1 LNQHFHPEFGYLH
14 PVPRLRRDLRVACAA
29 FACGAALGAVAIV
42 ALNAT
47 YREGDNASAAGAV
60 NTATASAETTVS
72 RPAATSQQR
81 PDNGALIARVP
92 LGRPEN
98 LDRASWLPP
107 PAETVHISQPIEA
120 SRAAQADA
128 DKFPG
133 LTTAEVPRKPSNPV
147 GAPQER
153 SSRKVSGGPNL
164 LRKEGHTRRAGDL
177 AEREEST
184 PNTLGSAYARGRTV
198 FWDWS
203 R

>member
-1 LNQHFHPEFGYLH
+1 LSQHFHPEFGYFH

-47 YREGDNASAAGAV
+47 YHEGDNASAAGAV

-107 PAETVHISQPIEA
+107 PAETLHQSAEA
-120 SRAAQADA
+120 HVAQADA
-128 DKFPG
+128 ERFPG
-133 LTTAEVPRKPSNPV
+133 VTTAEVSRKLPNLV
-147 GAPQER
+147 GAPQEK
-153 SSRKVSGGPNL
+153 SSRKMSGGLNL
-164 LRKEGHTRRAGDL
+164 LHKEGHTRRASDL

-184 PNTLGSAYARGRTV
+184 PNALGSASVRGRTV